1 MNCKVIAHSQ
11 YRAAALHRV
20 PVQTTMKIFTK
31 KRVVLALGL
40 LLAGVATA
48 AYLHSKQEKPLTESI
63 YRTVLVDSGNLTQ
76 TVTATGTINPVALI
90 NVGSQV
96 SGTVV
101 ELKADFNDHV
111 KKGQVLLK
119 LDPTIFN
126 AQIRQVEASVASAQA
141 SMRLAQANF
150 ERNVRLVGQNYISA
164 LTLDQSRRELDVAK
178 ANVKLAEAQLARS
191 QADLDNSV
199 IRAPIDGVIIKRTID
214 LGQTVAASFTT
225 PNLFQIARD
234 LTKMQID
241 TSVSEADVGA
251 LKDGQPARF
260 VVDAYPDREFDAS
273 MRQFRLA
280 ANVVQ
285 NVVTYNVV
293 LDVENRQELL
303 KPGMT
308 AQVRLVVGNRENVL
322 RIPTAALRFRLSDAE
337 LEKEL
342 KKQKAAA
349 KPDKQPA
356 IPAPADEDDLSF
368 RSKSETARQFKI
380 YKLDAKNEAVPV
392 DIKIGLSNFRFT
404 EVTGG
409 DLKKGDKVITRAMT
423 GQGKIE

>member
-1 MNCKVIAHSQ
+1 
-11 YRAAALHRV
+11 
-20 PVQTTMKIFTK
+20 MKIFTK

-40 LLAGVATA
+40 VLAGVAVA
-48 AYLHSKQEKPLTESI
+48 AWLHSKKEQPLPASK
-63 YRTVLVDSGNLTQ
+63 YRTVAVDTGNITQ

-150 ERNVRLVGQNYISA
+150 ERNQRLVGQNYVSA
-164 LTLDQSRRELDVAK
+164 LTLDQSRRELDVAR
-178 ANVKLAEAQLARS
+178 ANVKLADAQLARS
-191 QADLDNSV
+191 QADFDNSV
-199 IRAPIDGVIIKRTID
+199 IRAPIDGVVIKRTID

-280 ANVVQ
+280 ANVVA

-293 LDVENRQELL
+293 LDVENKLELL

-308 AQVRLVVGNRENVL
+308 AQVRLVVATAQRHALGMQGSLEGGCRSMFVGKHGRLHFQSEEKQGAGPNLRYRICERLKIGSHCSGFAHL
-322 RIPTAALRFRLSDAE
+322 RIRFSPGCRTSHRRSRE
-337 LEKEL
+337 TR
-342 KKQKAAA
+342 
-349 KPDKQPA
+349 QPW
-356 IPAPADEDDLSF
+356 P
-368 RSKSETARQFKI
+368 
-380 YKLDAKNEAVPV
+380 
-392 DIKIGLSNFRFT
+392 
-404 EVTGG
+404 
-409 DLKKGDKVITRAMT
+409 
-423 GQGKIE
+423 

>member
-1 MNCKVIAHSQ
+1 
-11 YRAAALHRV
+11 
-20 PVQTTMKIFTK
+20 MKILTNQ
-31 KRVVLALGL
+31 RLVLVLGVVLAGGA
-40 LLAGVATA
+40 LAAWL
-48 AYLHSKQEKPLTESI
+48 YSKKDRPLPDSA
-63 YRTVLVDSGNLTQ
+63 YRTVAVDRGNLTQ

-101 ELKADFNDHV
+101 ELKADFNDLV

-150 ERNVRLVGQNYISA
+150 ERNARLVGQNYVSA
-164 LTLDQSRRELDVAK
+164 LTLDQSRRELDVAS
-178 ANVKLAEAQLARS
+178 ANVELAEAQLARAR
-191 QADLDNSV
+191 ADLNNSV
-199 IRAPIDGVIIKRTID
+199 IRAPIDGVVIKRTID

-251 LKDGQPARF
+251 LKGGQQARF

-280 ANVVQ
+280 PNVVA

-293 LDVENRQELL
+293 LDVENKPELL

-322 RIPTAALRFRLSDAE
+322 RIPTAALRFRLSDEEAA
-337 LEKEL
+337 KEL
-342 KKQKAAA
+342 KKRKAAGG
-349 KPDKQPA
+349 PA
-356 IPAPADEDDLSF
+356 MAAPATPAAADDDDLSF
-368 RSKSETARQFKI
+368 HSKNEAARQFKI
-380 YKLDAKNEAVPV
+380 YKLDASNQAVPV
-392 DIKIGLSNFRFT
+392 DIRIGLSNFRFT
-404 EVTGG
+404 EVVGG
-409 DLKKGDKVITRAMT
+409 DLKQGDKVVIRPLLP
-423 GQGKIE
+423 QGKPE

>member
-1 MNCKVIAHSQ
+1 
-11 YRAAALHRV
+11 
-20 PVQTTMKIFTK
+20 MKIFTK
-31 KRVVLALGL
+31 KRVALALGL
-40 LLAGVATA
+40 ALAGAAAA
-48 AYLHSKQEKPLTESI
+48 AYLHSQREKPIPESK
-63 YRTVLVDSGNLTQ
+63 YRTAAVDQGNITQ

-101 ELKADFNDHV
+101 DLKADFNDHV

-126 AQIRQVEASVASAQA
+126 AQIRQVEASLASAQA
-141 SMRLAQANF
+141 SMRLAQSNF
-150 ERNVRLVGQNYISA
+150 ERNQRLVAQNYVSA

-178 ANVKLAEAQLARS
+178 ANIKLAEAQLARS

-280 ANVVQ
+280 ANVVA

-293 LDVENRQELL
+293 LDVENKQELL

-322 RIPTAALRFRLSDAE
+322 RIPTAALRFRLSDEEA
-337 LEKEL
+337 EKEL

-349 KPDKQPA
+349 KPSASASAAASAALPT
-356 IPAPADEDDLSF
+356 PADDDDLSF
-368 RSKSETARQFKI
+368 HSKNEAQRQFKI
-380 YKLDAKNEAVPV
+380 YKLDAKNQAVPV
-392 DIKIGLSNFRFT
+392 DIKVGLSNFRYT
-404 EVTGG
+404 EVLGG
-409 DLKKGDKVITRAMT
+409 NLKKGDKVVTRTLVVA
-423 GQGKIE
+423 GKTE

>member
-1 MNCKVIAHSQ
+1 
-11 YRAAALHRV
+11 
-20 PVQTTMKIFTK
+20 MKIFTK
-31 KRVVLALGL
+31 KRVA
-40 LLAGVATA
+40 LLAGLLVVGA
-48 AYLHSKQEKPLTESI
+48 AGAAWLHTQRTPQVPESK
-63 YRTVLVDSGNLTQ
+63 YRTVAVDSGNITQ

-96 SGTVV
+96 SGTVT
-101 ELKADFNDHV
+101 ELNADFNDHV

-126 AQIRQVEASVASAQA
+126 AQIRQFEAGLASAQA
-141 SMRLAQANF
+141 SLRLAQANF
-150 ERNVRLVGQNYISA
+150 ERNQRLVAQNYVSS

-178 ANVKLAEAQLARS
+178 ANIKLAEAQLARS

-199 IRAPIDGVIIKRTID
+199 IRSPIDGVVIKRTID
-214 LGQTVAASFTT
+214 LGQTVAASFNT
-225 PNLFQIARD
+225 PNLFQIAKD

-251 LKDGQPARF
+251 LKTGLPARF

-293 LDVENRQELL
+293 LDVENKDELL

-308 AQVRLVVGNRENVL
+308 AQVRLVVGNRPNVL
-322 RIPTAALRFRLSDAE
+322 RIPTAALRFRLSDE
-337 LEKEL
+337 EQEKEL
-342 KKQKAAA
+342 KRQKAGEAGKPAA
-349 KPDKQPA
+349 SAP
-356 IPAPADEDDLSF
+356 PAPRPADDDDLAF
-368 RSKSETARQFKI
+368 RSKNETTRQFKV
-380 YKLDAKNEAVPV
+380 YRLDAKNQAKPV
-392 DIKIGLSNFRFT
+392 DIKIGLSNFRYT
-404 EVTGG
+404 EVLAGE
-409 DLKKGDKVITRAMT
+409 LKTGDKVVTRMLT
-423 GQGKIE
+423 SSSGKPE

>member
-1 MNCKVIAHSQ
+1 MPLFTKR
-11 YRAAALHRV
+11 RAAVLLVLLVAAGGGAAWILW
-20 PVQTTMKIFTK
+20 K
-31 KRVVLALGL
+31 KEPAIPEARFQSA
-40 LLAGVATA
+40 VADKGT
-48 AYLHSKQEKPLTESI
+48 I
-63 YRTVLVDSGNLTQ
+63 TQ

-126 AQIRQVEASVASAQA
+126 AQIRQVEAGLASAQA
-141 SMRLAQANF
+141 SMRLAQANYD
-150 ERNVRLVGQNYISA
+150 RNQRLVAQNYISS

-178 ANVKLAEAQLARS
+178 ANIKLSEAQLARA

-225 PNLFQIARD
+225 PNLFQIAKD

-251 LKDGQPARF
+251 LKDGTPARF

-293 LDVENRQELL
+293 LDVENKDELL

-308 AQVRLVVGNRENVL
+308 AQVRLVTGNRPDVL
-322 RIPTAALRFRLSDAE
+322 RIPTAALRFRLSDE
-337 LEKEL
+337 EIERQQKKDKKEK
-342 KKQKAAA
+342 KGAKA
-349 KPDKQPA
+349 DKEQA
-356 IPAPADEDDLSF
+356 GTASPAPAPEDDVAF
-368 RSKSETARQFKI
+368 RSKSETTRVFKI
-380 YKLDAKNEAVPV
+380 YKLDDKNEAKPV
-392 DIKIGLSNFRFT
+392 DVKIGLSNFRFT
-404 EVTGG
+404 EVLAG
-409 DLKKGDKVITRAMT
+409 DLKVGDRVVTRA
-423 GQGKIE
+423 KSAPKNDL

>member
-1 MNCKVIAHSQ
+1 
-11 YRAAALHRV
+11 
-20 PVQTTMKIFTK
+20 
-31 KRVVLALGL
+31 
-40 LLAGVATA
+40 
-48 AYLHSKQEKPLTESI
+48 
-63 YRTVLVDSGNLTQ
+63 
-76 TVTATGTINPVALI
+76 
-90 NVGSQV
+90 
-96 SGTVV
+96 VV

-141 SMRLAQANF
+141 SMRLAQSNY
-150 ERNVRLVGQNYISA
+150 ERNQRLVAQNYVST

-199 IRAPIDGVIIKRTID
+199 IRSPIDGVIIKRTID

-260 VVDAYPDREFDAS
+260 VVDAYPDREFDAT

-293 LDVENRQELL
+293 LDVENKQELL

-308 AQVRLVVGNRENVL
+308 AQVRLVVGNRDNVL
-322 RIPTAALRFRLSDAE
+322 RIPTSALRFRLSDE
-337 LEKEL
+337 EQEKEL
-342 KKQKAAA
+342 KKQKAANGG
-349 KPDKQPA
+349 KQA
-356 IPAPADEDDLSF
+356 ETAAADAPALPDDDGLSF
-368 RSKSETARQFKI
+368 HSKNEAARQFKV
-380 YKLDAKNEAVPV
+380 YKLDARNQAVPV
-392 DIKIGLSNFRFT
+392 DIKIGLSNFRYT
-404 EVTGG
+404 EVMPGA
-409 DLKKGDKVITRAMT
+409 LIKGDKVVTRAMT
-423 GQGKIE
+423 GTGKAE